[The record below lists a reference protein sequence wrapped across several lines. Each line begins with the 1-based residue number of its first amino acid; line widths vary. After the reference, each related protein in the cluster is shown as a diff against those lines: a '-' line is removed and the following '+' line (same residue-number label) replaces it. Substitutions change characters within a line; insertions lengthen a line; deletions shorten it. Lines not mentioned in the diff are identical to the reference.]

1 MGGNIE
7 LKTEGVKVFGPA
19 EDGSIPGV
27 DSPLKEN
34 DLVSFGGTNAKV
46 MGE

>member
-1 MGGNIE
+1 ME
-7 LKTEGVKVFGPA
+7 LKTEGVQVYGPA

-27 DSPLKEN
+27 DYPLKEN
-34 DLVSFGGTNAKV
+34 DLVSFGGTNARV